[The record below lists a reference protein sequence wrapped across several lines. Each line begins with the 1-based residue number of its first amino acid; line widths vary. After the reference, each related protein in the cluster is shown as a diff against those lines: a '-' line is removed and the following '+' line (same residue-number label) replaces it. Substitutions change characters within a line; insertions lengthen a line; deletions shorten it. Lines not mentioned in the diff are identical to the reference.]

1 MELRPRY
8 RHRSRGHRA
17 KCRFCSRTL
26 PRPKKRESDLAL
38 HPLLPGAKCPCGAT
52 YVVDPTGRNGG
63 NALIEALIDATGD
76 RHKAPFLMRGHDYEE
91 YIENY
96 NTDAHQFITGFRGY
110 RRGMA
115 RLYLVKLIH
124 KDEEEP
130 SPEGS

>member
-1 MELRPRY
+1 MALRPRY
-8 RHRSRGHRA
+8 KHRSRGQRA

-26 PRPKKRESDLAL
+26 PRPKKRENELAL

-63 NALIEALIDATGD
+63 NALIDALIDLSGD
-76 RHKAPFLMRGHDYEE
+76 RVNGPMLMRGHDYEE

-115 RLYLVKLIH
+115 RLYLVKLI
-124 KDEEEP
+124 DTSEESGEE
-130 SPEGS
+130 S